1 MDLGIKGRETTEF
14 AASFTTTGQNLQLDG
29 GSAEGLHSPIRGRRP
44 TGNPKL
50 RRGFAP

>member
-1 MDLGIKGRETTEF
+1 MDLGIAGRNATNT
-14 AASFTTTGQNLQLDG
+14 ATSRLTTGQNLQLDG
-29 GSAEGLHSPIRGRRP
+29 GSAEGIQSLIRGRRP